1 MRTCYLV
8 SCFEMDGQLEFSLKT
23 TRRVAINVTQ
33 LVRAV
38 RETLEANL
46 DEFWVAGEVS
56 NARLAPSNHFYFT
69 LKDARSSIGVV
80 MFSSAWRRLRFRV
93 EDGMEIVVRGRINL
107 YEARG
112 SLQFYAE
119 EIEPR
124 GAGALQAA
132 FEQLKRRLGAEG
144 LFDQARKR
152 PLPLLPRT
160 IGIVTALGGAGLR
173 DLLRILLDR
182 YPNLHII
189 VRSAR
194 VQGHGAASEIAA
206 GIEDLNRD
214 GRAEV
219 IIAGRG
225 GGSLEDLW
233 AFNEEIVARAIYRS
247 GIPIVSAVGHEI
259 DYTIADFVA
268 DLRAPTPTAAA
279 QMVVPEKAELR
290 RQVETAAAALA
301 GAIES
306 AVAHRRREIDH
317 FDARLRDPGNL
328 IRQARQRLDEAAGEL
343 GAAVQW
349 RLEDGRRR
357 VRELHLRVTSPL
369 ARAREGRLQASRL
382 ELRLAQAL
390 HERATPLRL
399 AVAAQ
404 AARLAETNLRAALTV
419 RRTRIETLAHRLE
432 TVAAS
437 AIETRRMRLAGVAGQ
452 LDAVSPLKVL
462 DRGYAMVASRGDGRA
477 IADAGTV
484 EIGDELDIQLRR
496 GRLSARTTG
505 REV

>member
-1 MRTCYLV
+1 
-8 SCFEMDGQLEFSLKT
+8 MDGQLEFSLKT

-38 RETLEANL
+38 RETLEGNL

-56 NARLAPSNHFYFT
+56 NARLAPSNHLYFT

-80 MFSSAWRRLRFRV
+80 MFNSAYRRLRFRV
-93 EDGMEIVVRGRINL
+93 EDGMEIVVRGRVNL

-112 SLQFYAE
+112 TLQFYAE
-119 EIEPR
+119 AIEPR

-132 FEQLKRRLGAEG
+132 FEQLKRRLDAEG
-144 LFDQARKR
+144 LFDVARKR
-152 PLPLLPRT
+152 TLPVLPRV

-173 DLLRILLDR
+173 DMLRILTDR

-194 VQGHGAASEIAA
+194 VQGQGAAREIAA
-206 GIEDLNRD
+206 AIEDLNRD

-233 AFNEEIVARAIYRS
+233 AFNEEIVARAIYGS
-247 GIPIVSAVGHEI
+247 AIPIVSAVGHEI
-259 DYTIADFVA
+259 DFTIADFVA

-279 QMVVPEKAELR
+279 QMVVPEKAELL
-290 RQVETAAAALA
+290 RQVEAAAATLA

-306 AVAHRRREIDH
+306 ALASRRREIDH
-317 FDARLRDPGNL
+317 FNARLRDPANL
-328 IRQARQRLDEAAGEL
+328 IRQARQRVDEAAGEL
-343 GAAVQW
+343 DAAVNW

-357 VRELHLRVTSPL
+357 IRELHLRVANPL
-369 ARAREGRLQASRL
+369 TRVREGRLQTSRL
-382 ELRLAQAL
+382 TWRLAQAL

-399 AVAAQ
+399 AVAEQ
-404 AARLAETNLRAALTV
+404 AARLDGTNLRAALAV
-419 RRTRIETLAHRLE
+419 RRTRIETLTHRLE
-432 TVAAS
+432 AAAS
-437 AIETRRMRLAGVAGQ
+437 SALAGRRMRLGGIAGQ

-462 DRGYAMVASRGDGRA
+462 DRGYAVVASRRDGRA
-477 IADAGTV
+477 VIDAGAV
-484 EIGDELDIQLRR
+484 EIGDELDIRLRR
-496 GRLSARTTG
+496 GRLTASTTG